1 MSHVFPRVLTRTLPT
16 AVSAEG
22 VWIVDADGRRYLDGS
37 GGAIVVG
44 VGHGD
49 ASLIAAAD
57 EQLRRTQYAHP
68 TMFTTDA
75 VEGYADDVATV
86 LPLADARVY
95 PVSGGSEA
103 VETALKM
110 ARAYHLARGNPGRV
124 TVIARGVPAT
134 TGTRSAPWT
143 PPGRSRS
150 ASRTRLG
157 SAGSCTRRRRTSTD
171 ARTLRTPMAA
181 GTGTR
186 RS

>member
-1 MSHVFPRVLTRTLPT
+1 MSHVFPRVVTRTLPT

-49 ASLIAAAD
+49 ASLIAAAE

-68 TMFTTDA
+68 TMFTTEA
-75 VEGYADDVATV
+75 VEGYADDVASV
-86 LPLADARVY
+86 LPLAEARVY

-103 VETALKM
+103 VETA
-110 ARAYHLARGNPGRV
+110 
-124 TVIARGVPAT
+124 
-134 TGTRSAPWT
+134 
-143 PPGRSRS
+143 
-150 ASRTRLG
+150 
-157 SAGSCTRRRRTSTD
+157 RRRTSTG
-171 ARTLRTPMAA
+171 ARTPRTPMAA

-186 RS
+186 PS